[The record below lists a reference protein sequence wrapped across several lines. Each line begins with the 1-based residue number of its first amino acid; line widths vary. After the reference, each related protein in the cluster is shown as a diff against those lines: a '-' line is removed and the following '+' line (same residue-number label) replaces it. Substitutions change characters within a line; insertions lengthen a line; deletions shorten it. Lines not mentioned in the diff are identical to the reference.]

1 LCRNRDGIV
10 TFEIR
15 RLAMHIRRALAT
27 FAPRS
32 VGRKG
37 CGVPASKSS
46 DAIVLLMRSA
56 LRPDGA
62 ADSS

>member
-27 FAPRS
+27 FAPRP

-46 DAIVLLMRSA
+46 DDDVATYEVCVATGR
-56 LRPDGA
+56 RG
-62 ADSS
+62 